1 MRSQCWLRWAKRA
14 TPPRLGAPPA
24 RELLAAC
31 DEISGDV
38 YEDELTDAYLF
49 RRIRRG
55 DRGAF
60 GILAR
65 RYDQDLRRLATRLL
79 AEPDQVDPVM
89 TLAYAKAWR
98 SRGLAHMGRSTGSSR
113 GSPEADWLY
122 RVVYNTCIDELR
134 KRPQGRGRNRPDG
147 PRVPLPKASTERRLH
162 GLRALR
168 VAERIPLVLI
178 DGEGFGVDAAS
189 RILQR
194 DPTDVAR
201 DLQRARRRWRDV
213 VVGGDMPVSSP
224 ATTRRPAETADP
236 AASESEPS
244 EEESNDHAG
253 VQESWP

>member
-1 MRSQCWLRWAKRA
+1 M
-14 TPPRLGAPPA
+14 
-24 RELLAAC
+24 
-31 DEISGDV
+31 

-55 DRGAF
+55 DRDAF

-79 AEPDQVDPVM
+79 AEPDRVDPLM

-98 SRGLAHMGRSTGSSR
+98 SRGLARTGRSSGSSG

-134 KRPQGRGRNRPDG
+134 KRPQGRTRTSVDG
-147 PRVPLPKASTERRLH
+147 PRVPLPRASAERRLD
-162 GLRALR
+162 GLRALP
-168 VAERIPLVLI
+168 VAQRIPLVLI
-178 DGEGFGVDAAS
+178 DGEGFGIDAAS

-201 DLQRARRRWRDV
+201 DLQRARQHWRDV
-213 VVGGDMPVSSP
+213 VVGEDNHASP
-224 ATTRRPAETADP
+224 AATPREREETEVTT
-236 AASESEPS
+236 ASEQEPS
-244 EEESNDHAG
+244 KEESNDHAG
-253 VQESWP
+253 VQESRP